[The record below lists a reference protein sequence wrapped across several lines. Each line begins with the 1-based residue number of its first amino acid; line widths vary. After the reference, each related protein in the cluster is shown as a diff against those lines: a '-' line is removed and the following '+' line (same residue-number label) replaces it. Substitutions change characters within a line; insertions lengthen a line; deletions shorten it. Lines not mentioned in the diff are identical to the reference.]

1 MENLKLKAEKR
12 EKVGGLNSKTAVYKE
27 NKIPGIIYGGK
38 DEPLP
43 ILVNN
48 NELLKII
55 NNEGLFNTV
64 VEVELDKKT
73 ENVVFKE
80 VQKHPSKNIFT
91 HIDLQRVVEG
101 TKVNVVVPVLLKNQ
115 DKCFG
120 VKIEGGVINHVLKEI
135 SVLASPESIP
145 ESIEVDMEEIKTKEK
160 VRLSSLTENNDY
172 DFPSSLKNQDPVLVS
187 VLTARG
193 GGLDF
198 EDEEVDDVEEGA
210 EADSTEAS
218 DEKSSE
224 ETSLPIKF
232 VNLSLSNA
240 CNG

>member
-1 MENLKLKAEKR
+1 MSR
-12 EKVGGLNSKTAVYKE
+12 GLGDVYKRQ
-27 NKIPGIIYGGK
+27 
-38 DEPLP
+38 
-43 ILVNN
+43 
-48 NELLKII
+48 
-55 NNEGLFNTV
+55 
-64 VEVELDKKT
+64 EVELDKKT

-135 SVLASPESIP
+135 SVLANPESIP
-145 ESIEVDMEEIKTKEK
+145 ESIEVDMEEIKSKEK
-160 VRLSSLTENNDY
+160 VRLSSLSENSDY

-210 EADSTEAS
+210 EAESTEAS

-224 ETSLPIKF
+224 ETNSDNSEGK
-232 VNLSLSNA
+232 SE
-240 CNG
+240 

>member
-12 EKVGGLNSKTAVYKE
+12 ENVGGLSSKTAVYKE
-27 NKIPGIIYGGK
+27 NKIPGILYGGK

-135 SVLASPESIP
+135 SVLANPESIP
-145 ESIEVDMEEIKTKEK
+145 ESIEVDMEEIKSKEK
-160 VRLSSLTENNDY
+160 VRLSSLSENSDY
-172 DFPSSLKNQDPVLVS
+172 DFPSTLKNQDPVLVS

-210 EADSTEAS
+210 EAESTEAS

-224 ETSLPIKF
+224 ETNSDNSEEK
-232 VNLSLSNA
+232 SE
-240 CNG
+240 

>member
-1 MENLKLKAEKR
+1 M
-12 EKVGGLNSKTAVYKE
+12 
-27 NKIPGIIYGGK
+27 
-38 DEPLP
+38 
-43 ILVNN
+43 VNN

-135 SVLASPESIP
+135 SVLANPESIP

-160 VRLSSLTENNDY
+160 VRLSSLSENNDY
-172 DFPSSLKNQDPVLVS
+172 EFPSSLKNQDPVLVS

-210 EADSTEAS
+210 EAESTEAS

-224 ETSLPIKF
+224 ETNSDNSEGK
-232 VNLSLSNA
+232 SE
-240 CNG
+240 

>member
-12 EKVGGLNSKTAVYKE
+12 EKVGGLSSKSAVYKE

-101 TKVNVVVPVLLKNQ
+101 TKGRVVVPVLLKNQ

-135 SVLASPESIP
+135 SVLANPESIP
-145 ESIEVDMEEIKTKEK
+145 ESIEVDMEEIQAKEK
-160 VRLSSLTENNDY
+160 VRLSSLSENSDY

-224 ETSLPIKF
+224 ETSSDNSEEK
-232 VNLSLSNA
+232 SE
-240 CNG
+240 

>member
-1 MENLKLKAEKR
+1 M
-12 EKVGGLNSKTAVYKE
+12 GGLSSKTAVYKE

-38 DEPLP
+38 DDPLP

-135 SVLASPESIP
+135 SVLANPESIP
-145 ESIEVDMEEIKTKEK
+145 ESIEVDMKEIKSKEK
-160 VRLSSLTENNDY
+160 VRLSSLSENSDY
-172 DFPSSLKNQDPVLVS
+172 DFPSTLKNQDPVLVS

-210 EADSTEAS
+210 EAESTEAS

-224 ETSLPIKF
+224 ETNSDNSEEK
-232 VNLSLSNA
+232 SE
-240 CNG
+240 

>member
-12 EKVGGLNSKTAVYKE
+12 EKVWGLSSKTAVYKE

-135 SVLASPESIP
+135 SVLANPESIP
-145 ESIEVDMEEIKTKEK
+145 ESIEVDMEEIKSKEK
-160 VRLSSLTENNDY
+160 VRLSSLSENSDY
-172 DFPSSLKNQDPVLVS
+172 DFPSTLKNQDPVLVS

-210 EADSTEAS
+210 EAESTEAS

-224 ETSLPIKF
+224 ETNSDNSEEK
-232 VNLSLSNA
+232 SE
-240 CNG
+240 

>member
-12 EKVGGLNSKTAVYKE
+12 EKIGGLSSKTAIYKE

-38 DEPLP
+38 GEPLP

-55 NNEGLFNTV
+55 NKEGIFNTI
-64 VEVELDKKT
+64 VEVELDKGT

-91 HIDLQRVVEG
+91 HIDLQRVVKG

-145 ESIEVDMEEIKTKEK
+145 ESIEVDMEDIKAKEK
-160 VRLSSLTENNDY
+160 VRLGSLAANSEY

-187 VLTARG
+187 VLTAKG
-193 GGLDF
+193 GSLDF

-210 EADSTEAS
+210 ETESTEAT
-218 DEKSSE
+218 DEKSSDKNSSDNSE
-224 ETSLPIKF
+224 EK
-232 VNLSLSNA
+232 A
-240 CNG
+240 E

>member
-1 MENLKLKAEKR
+1 MENLKLKAEK
-12 EKVGGLNSKTAVYKE
+12 EKKVGGLSSKTAVYKE

-101 TKVNVVVPVLLKNQ
+101 TKVNVVVPVLLK
-115 DKCFG
+115 
-120 VKIEGGVINHVLKEI
+120 
-135 SVLASPESIP
+135 
-145 ESIEVDMEEIKTKEK
+145 
-160 VRLSSLTENNDY
+160 
-172 DFPSSLKNQDPVLVS
+172 
-187 VLTARG
+187 
-193 GGLDF
+193 
-198 EDEEVDDVEEGA
+198 
-210 EADSTEAS
+210 
-218 DEKSSE
+218 KSR
-224 ETSLPIKF
+224 
-232 VNLSLSNA
+232 
-240 CNG
+240 

>member
-1 MENLKLKAEKR
+1 M
-12 EKVGGLNSKTAVYKE
+12 
-27 NKIPGIIYGGK
+27 
-38 DEPLP
+38 
-43 ILVNN
+43 VNN

-135 SVLASPESIP
+135 SVLANPESIP
-145 ESIEVDMEEIKTKEK
+145 ESIEVDMEEIKSKEK
-160 VRLSSLTENNDY
+160 VRLSSLSENSDY

-210 EADSTEAS
+210 EAESTEAS

-224 ETSLPIKF
+224 ETNSDNSEEK
-232 VNLSLSNA
+232 SE
-240 CNG
+240 

>member
-1 MENLKLKAEKR
+1 M
-12 EKVGGLNSKTAVYKE
+12 
-27 NKIPGIIYGGK
+27 
-38 DEPLP
+38 
-43 ILVNN
+43 VNN

-135 SVLASPESIP
+135 SVLANPESIP
-145 ESIEVDMEEIKTKEK
+145 ESIEVDMEEIKAKEK
-160 VRLSSLTENNDY
+160 VRLSSLSQNNDY

-210 EADSTEAS
+210 EAESTEAS

-224 ETSLPIKF
+224 ETSSDNSEEK
-232 VNLSLSNA
+232 SE
-240 CNG
+240 

>member
-1 MENLKLKAEKR
+1 M
-12 EKVGGLNSKTAVYKE
+12 
-27 NKIPGIIYGGK
+27 
-38 DEPLP
+38 
-43 ILVNN
+43 VNN

-135 SVLASPESIP
+135 SVLANPESIP
-145 ESIEVDMEEIKTKEK
+145 ESIEVDMEEIKSKEK
-160 VRLSSLTENNDY
+160 VRLSSLSENSDY
-172 DFPSSLKNQDPVLVS
+172 DFPSTLKNQDPVLVS
-187 VLTARG
+187 VLTAKG

-210 EADSTEAS
+210 EAESTEAS

-224 ETSLPIKF
+224 ETNSDNSEEK
-232 VNLSLSNA
+232 SE
-240 CNG
+240 